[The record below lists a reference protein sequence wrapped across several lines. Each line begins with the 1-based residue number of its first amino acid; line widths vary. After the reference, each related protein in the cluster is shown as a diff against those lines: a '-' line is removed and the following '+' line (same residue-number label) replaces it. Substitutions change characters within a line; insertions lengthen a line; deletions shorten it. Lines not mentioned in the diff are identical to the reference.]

1 MTILTFLEKKCQ
13 RLKEVLGNKDN
24 RIFFYFS
31 KIAQKVSIFYI
42 FVFVYVV
49 KPNFN
54 LKFLGSA
61 KKCEDAI
68 NFGISSLKFWL
79 NRKGPVSIAQ

>member
-13 RLKEVLGNKDN
+13 RLKDVLGNKDI
-24 RIFFYFS
+24 RFFSYFS
-31 KIAQKVSIFYI
+31 IIAQKVSIFYI

-68 NFGISSLKFWL
+68 NFGISSLKFWF
-79 NRKGPVSIAQ
+79 NKKGPVSIAQ

>member
-1 MTILTFLEKKCQ
+1 MNFVSVYSHSKNLEQIC
-13 RLKEVLGNKDN
+13 RPVVVGNKDI
-24 RIFFYFS
+24 RVSFYFS
-31 KIAQKVSIFYI
+31 KIGQKVSIFYI

-61 KKCEDAI
+61 KKCKDAI
-68 NFGISSLKFWL
+68 NFGISSLKF
-79 NRKGPVSIAQ
+79 

>member
-13 RLKEVLGNKDN
+13 RLKDVLGNKDI

-49 KPNFN
+49 KPTFN

>member
-13 RLKEVLGNKDN
+13 RLKDELGNKDI
-24 RIFFYFS
+24 RFLFYFS
-31 KIAQKVSIFYI
+31 NIAQKVSIVYI

-49 KPNFN
+49 KPTFN

-61 KKCEDAI
+61 KKCESAI
-68 NFGISSLKFWL
+68 NFGISSIKFWVI
-79 NRKGPVSIAQ
+79 RKGPVSIAQ